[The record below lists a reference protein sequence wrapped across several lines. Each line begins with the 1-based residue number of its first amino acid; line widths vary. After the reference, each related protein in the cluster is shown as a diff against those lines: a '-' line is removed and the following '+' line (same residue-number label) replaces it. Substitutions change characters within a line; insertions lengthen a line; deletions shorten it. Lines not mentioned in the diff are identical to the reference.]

1 LSEYESPDKSK
12 SVSPDLNLKREAI
25 KKETGSTIFNRET
38 NPNSSFLS
46 TYEVKQNNN
55 FLNNLKNNSTLYRR
69 NSSLVEK
76 NNFNNNNFVNTNQN
90 PTSKNLNLSKYPSQL
105 FNLKSLASDI
115 SSIKYINTPIQ
126 NHRSNVNLNKTLLN
140 EKTFVMGN
148 NLESDNNMNLIAKVK
163 SSTNLPNFYKNSLLN
178 NTQIPQKFGENTYVG
193 NFIGFNLA
201 ETPIR
206 ETITENNNNDIS
218 GIREGKSVYLNLG
231 RLYDEKDGD
240 NRSRSPKLVNQH
252 NVSHLSMNKGV
263 IKNIETNVIFILF
276 NFLKPIKYIKIKYL
290 KILSNRRNLKILNY
304 IIFNLMFVKNDKK
317 LRFAN

>member
-1 LSEYESPDKSK
+1 LSEYDSPDKPK
-12 SVSPDLNLKREAI
+12 SFSPDLNLKREAT
-25 KKETGSTIFNRET
+25 KKELGRTIFNRET

-46 TYEVKQNNN
+46 AYEVKQNNS
-55 FLNNLKNNSTLYRR
+55 FLNNLKNNPTLYRR
-69 NSSLVEK
+69 NSSLVEN

-115 SSIKYINTPIQ
+115 SSIKCINTPIH

-148 NLESDNNMNLIAKVK
+148 NLESDNNMNLVAKVK

-206 ETITENNNNDIS
+206 ETITENNINDVS

-231 RLYDEKDGD
+231 RLYDEKDVD

-263 IKNIETNVIFILF
+263 IKNIETNVIFF
-276 NFLKPIKYIKIKYL
+276 YL
-290 KILSNRRNLKILNY
+290 
-304 IIFNLMFVKNDKK
+304 IFCDQ
-317 LRFAN
+317 